1 MGHPVVGKKT
11 ALGPPPPR
19 FTLVMKIQNTKIQV
33 QFKKFK
39 YNYKKYKYNYKNRK
53 KQGMISVLGSKK
65 AALGPPGC
73 TLVIKGTRVWL
84 RNTLLSKSCS
94 QEYKYTKIQIQIQ
107 LSSKQHVHKNT
118 KISVKTMQSGRRK
131 GASIICIIGGNEIDE
146 KTFGSVFLLCIC
158 GLQKRKTV
166 SEKATRAA
174 RQRPQFVFLCE
185 RLEMFWNK

>member
-1 MGHPVVGKKT
+1 
-11 ALGPPPPR
+11 
-19 FTLVMKIQNTKIQV
+19 
-33 QFKKFK
+33 
-39 YNYKKYKYNYKNRK
+39 
-53 KQGMISVLGSKK
+53 MISVLGSKK

-94 QEYKYTKIQIQIQ
+94 QEYKYTKIQIQTQ
-107 LSSKQHVHKNT
+107 LFPKQHFHKNT
-118 KISVKTMQSGRRK
+118 DKNTKLSVKTMQSGRRK
-131 GASIICIIGGNEIDE
+131 GASIICIIGGNTIDE
-146 KTFGSVFLLCIC
+146 KTFAYAWGLYFCSVFVVCIC

-174 RQRPQFVFLCE
+174 RQRPQFGFLCQ